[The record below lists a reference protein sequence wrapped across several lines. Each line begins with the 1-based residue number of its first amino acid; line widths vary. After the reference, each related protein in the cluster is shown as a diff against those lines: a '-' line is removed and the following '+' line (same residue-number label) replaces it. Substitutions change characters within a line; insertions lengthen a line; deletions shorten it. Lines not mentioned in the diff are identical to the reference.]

1 LHRPGA
7 KTASRSLESKS
18 GKTVVRTP
26 PPCECARERIL
37 AGCPDSSRI
46 RPPPPSKS
54 TSMGEE
60 KDVFSL
66 STWQSERSERRH
78 VGRVANCRT
87 TGNSP
92 GGVYSDCTAQA
103 QRPPAGVLNPN
114 PGKPLSEHPLRANAR
129 EREFLL
135 DVRIPRAFAHLPHRK
150 GHRWRRR
157 RHSGSGEES
166 VIRLFMSHSLTVL
179 RRANI
184 HQDSVGDGREE
195 RRESTPAG
203 IARPA
208 KMTVFGARRA
218 PPQK

>member
-150 GHRWRRR
+150 VRRWGRRKTFSPSPHGKVNVVNAAMWGGWR
-157 RHSGSGEES
+157 IAELQA
-166 VIRLFMSHSLTVL
+166 I
-179 RRANI
+179 
-184 HQDSVGDGREE
+184 
-195 RRESTPAG
+195 RREG
-203 IARPA
+203 CIQI
-208 KMTVFGARRA
+208 A
-218 PPQK
+218 PPRRKDRQQES